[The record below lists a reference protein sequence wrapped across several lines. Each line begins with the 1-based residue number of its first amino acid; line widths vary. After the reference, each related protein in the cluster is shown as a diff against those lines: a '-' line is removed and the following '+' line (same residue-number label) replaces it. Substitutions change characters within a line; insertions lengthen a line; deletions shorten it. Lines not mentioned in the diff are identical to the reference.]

1 MYRIVDIE
9 DCEMLAAICEEAGI
23 ESFAYRGRG
32 DDEECMAIR
41 VESDKN
47 ERQTVADLIDACQGD
62 IERTDILSHALR
74 TSKTDQ
80 LGKGGVIYFPKYR
93 EA

>member
-9 DCEMLAAICEEAGI
+9 DCEMLQEICEEAGI

-32 DDEECMAIR
+32 EDEECIAIR
-41 VESDKN
+41 VDAESN
-47 ERQTVADLIDACQGD
+47 ERRTIADLIDACGGD
-62 IERTDILSHALR
+62 LERTDILSHALR

-80 LGKGGVIYFPKYR
+80 LGKGGVIYFPNYR